1 MRLWHCP
8 SKKPSNGFPSFK
20 TKTKAP
26 SLCSERPNVI
36 WLLVC
41 LPFYLFP
48 FLPLLIVTCL
58 LMLIKNVSA
67 SGPLH
72 LLFFMN
78 SLLPGIPTDH
88 SLTLFRSLL
97 NITST
102 ERPSFSI
109 LLKIS
114 LYLLFCFIPYKK
126 NLFILWYIICV
137 ISFLYHA
144 FVHFVS
150 STRNISSLNGDTL
163 LPHYT

>member
-109 LLKIS
+109 LLKIPF
-114 LYLLFCFIPYKK
+114 YLFLFCFIPYKSIFYFMIYY
-126 NLFILWYIICV
+126 LCYIIFISHICSFS
-137 ISFLYHA
+137 ISF
-144 FVHFVS
+144 
-150 STRNISSLNGDTL
+150 TNSLCGGTL
-163 LPHYT
+163 LFHYT

>member
-1 MRLWHCP
+1 M
-8 SKKPSNGFPSFK
+8 
-20 TKTKAP
+20 
-26 SLCSERPNVI
+26 I
-36 WLLVC
+36 WLL
-41 LPFYLFP
+41 LSPISSLSLFP
-48 FLPLLIVTCL
+48 SIHGPMSSFSLLIL
-58 LMLIKNVSA
+58 LRLVSA
-67 SGPLH
+67 SDSLH
-72 LLFFMN
+72 LLF
-78 SLLPGIPTDH
+78 LLHEKYSHMYSYGP
-88 SLTLFRSLL
+88 LL
-97 NITST
+97 HFIQKSTST